1 MRAEFLAALE
11 FAQGADEITDP
22 AELNRRFAAVVRHF
36 GVRYFSTIVAATPG
50 QPVMPRVLSG
60 VVDPAWTE
68 RYATQ
73 GFAAVDP
80 VLAAL
85 FETRKPFTWREAA
98 ERRPSREGQR
108 VMSEV
113 RDLTGA
119 DEALVVPIHDRMGEV
134 AAVILSGAG
143 VSFDAEVRPVLHLA
157 SVYFSGVA
165 RDLLDAAPVDAAC
178 PLTAR
183 QLECLRW
190 VMDGKSD
197 WEIGEILGISEH
209 TAHNHVEAAKRT
221 LEVGTRVQ
229 ASVQAWRRG
238 WLV

>member
-1 MRAEFLAALE
+1 VRAEFLAALE

-22 AELNRRFAAVVRHF
+22 GELNRRFGEVVRRF
-36 GVRYFSTIVAATPG
+36 GVRYFSTIVAAAPG
-50 QPVMPRVLSG
+50 QPVMPRILSG
-60 VVDPAWTE
+60 EVDPAWSE
-68 RYATQ
+68 RYSAE

-80 VLAAL
+80 VLATL

-98 ERRPSREGQR
+98 GRRSTRAGQR
-108 VMSEV
+108 VMGEV
-113 RDLTGA
+113 RDITGT

-134 AAVILSGAG
+134 AAVILSGSG
-143 VSFDAEVRPVLHLA
+143 VSFEPDVRPVLHLA

-165 RDLLDAAPVDAAC
+165 RDLADGAPVEACC

-221 LEVGTRVQ
+221 LDLGTRVQ
-229 ASVQAWRRG
+229 ASVHAWRRG
-238 WLV
+238 WLI